1 MFFRDMNGHGGAIPD
16 TLYMLAINREMADPL
31 SPDWCPI
38 AAFVLQYDA
47 QLYLANCGPAG
58 ARCQIFTGSIGWDA
72 NNRTPCFIIPSKT
85 QDYLATPEYG
95 FIQGHTGRFYGVT
108 PDLAT
113 GQCFVGIPNP
123 KSPWALTTG
132 YLVGN

>member
-1 MFFRDMNGHGGAIPD
+1 MFFRDMNGNGGAMPD
-16 TLYMLAINREMADPL
+16 TLYMLAINRNFETPH
-31 SPDWCPI
+31 PDWCPI
-38 AAFVLQYDA
+38 AAFVLQSDA
-47 QLYLANCGPAG
+47 QLYLANCGPDG
-58 ARCQIFTGSIGWDA
+58 AKCQIFTGSIGWDA